1 MQHWNKPT
9 LIRQVKALALN
20 ITLTALLNW
29 GAAGTE
35 YGGYIIPGTG
45 FTTAPADT
53 ISAWITWYF

>member
-1 MQHWNKPT
+1 MLLPRIVYDFSDN
-9 LIRQVKALALN
+9 IY
-20 ITLTALLNW
+20 ITLTALLTW

-35 YGGYIIPGTG
+35 YGGYVIPGTG

>member
-1 MQHWNKPT
+1 MLLPRIIYDLSDN
-9 LIRQVKALALN
+9 IY

-53 ISAWITWYF
+53 ISAWLTWYF